1 MSSNELCIGLLG
13 ASRVATYAILE
24 PARALPGVRV
34 HGVAAR
40 DSERA
45 KRYAAEHGINRSY
58 ASYQDLLDD
67 PEIGLVYVGTPP
79 AYHVPQALAAIAAGK
94 ATLVEKPFA
103 LDAAEARRVF
113 IAAREADV
121 PIFEAMHSPHHALFA
136 RLHALLAQGRIG
148 KLRHVEAV
156 FDAPIP
162 LDDPIRWSAVLGGG
176 ALMDLGV
183 YPLAWVRRICGE
195 DFIVEI
201 AEAKLRGDVD
211 ASFSAKLRFEGGTTA
226 IVSSSMTPDRPTAML
241 HLQGE
246 RGHIIVNNPLA
257 PQLGHTLTITVDGNS
272 HTETL
277 GGPSTYE
284 AQLAA
289 VRDAVLGADFHP
301 FPADDFVRSMKAIDR
316 VRACLTLN
324 AAPDAPTVEARH
336 LGTNA
341 KQGW

>member
-1 MSSNELCIGLLG
+1 MKSDELCIGLLG

-40 DSERA
+40 DPERA
-45 KRYAAEHGINRSY
+45 KRYAAEHGINRAY

-103 LDAAEARRVF
+103 LDAADARRLF
-113 IAAREADV
+113 NAAREAGV

-136 RLHALLAQGRIG
+136 RLLALLAQGRIG
-148 KLRHVEAV
+148 KVRHVEAV

-201 AEAKLRGDVD
+201 AEAELRGDVD
-211 ASFSAKLRFEGGTTA
+211 ASFSARLRFEGGATA
-226 IVSSSMTPDRPTAML
+226 IVSSSMTSDRPTARL

-257 PQLGHTLTITVDGNS
+257 PQLGHTLTITVNGIS
-272 HTETL
+272 ETETL
-277 GGPSTYE
+277 DGPSTYE
-284 AQLAA
+284 AQLASVRAA
-289 VRDAVLGADFHP
+289 VFGRGRYRFA
-301 FPADDFVRSMKAIDR
+301 ADDFVRSMEAIDR
-316 VRACLTLN
+316 VRAVWTLKAALDAIPVDARCLGAN
-324 AAPDAPTVEARH
+324 ANQA
-336 LGTNA
+336 
-341 KQGW
+341 